1 MVVNTSAAFKHNEL
15 ETARHEIGTKGIP
28 EESESMKEREEALKR
43 TFGLGNRRQCRC
55 WFRLVLRNAIIVR
68 LLSVLY
74 APHVTFVPQSPSNP
88 LIRRHS
94 LASTNN
100 IPNT

>member
-1 MVVNTSAAFKHNEL
+1 MVVNTSAAFKYNEL

-55 WFRLVLRNAIIVR
+55 WFRLVLWNAIIVR

-74 APHVTFVPQSPSNP
+74 APHLTFVSTVPFQSSHTSSFTH
-88 LIRRHS
+88 IHE
-94 LASTNN
+94 
-100 IPNT
+100 